1 MTDKL
6 GAVDPTSFAAITGGT
21 TGLDGQL
28 RGVERAPELSLIS
41 HYWRIIKRRKWT
53 VIGSIAIALVLGL
66 VLSMLATRQYTAT
79 STVEIQRENA
89 KILNVEGVRS
99 QVTSAD
105 QEFYQTQYGLL
116 KSRRLAELVVANLK
130 LTRDPQFREAFGLAP
145 LGGSSLSTKIV
156 GSAAGTSQE
165 ITQARNILLGNVTI
179 SPVRLSRLIDISFTS
194 PDPALSAKIANA
206 WSEAFIQSNIQ
217 RGFDETGFARKFLE
231 DRLESTRQKLE
242 ESERLSVD
250 YASRQ
255 RIVAVETQGP
265 NGTSTD
271 SKSLNEE
278 GLSAL
283 TAELNKA
290 IADRLAA
297 EAAYKAGFKSGSGDI
312 GIGGASSA
320 LRQRR
325 AEVSAEYQKMLV
337 QFEPGYPAAQALKEQ
352 LNQLDRS
359 IATEERYVK
368 SSASKELGAGYT
380 AAVDRE
386 NRLRTAV
393 GEQTQRLLAE
403 KRAGIQYNIYKREV
417 DTNRQL
423 YDALLQRYKE
433 IGVAGGANR
442 TNVSIVDKADIPAS
456 PSKPNIPFNLFLALI
471 AGAIIG
477 FALTVIWEQID
488 VAVSDPTDVQRSL
501 GLPVLG
507 VIPQGEDEEQD
518 IATALV
524 DRKSAISEAYLSL
537 RTTIAFTTTHG
548 IPATIAVTSTRPGE
562 GKSTTAYALARLIA
576 SSGKKTLL
584 VDCDMRSPSVHLLVA
599 GANKVGLSNALSGQD
614 DLGSMFLQGPEEGL
628 SILTAGP
635 IPPSAAELLASD
647 RLPWLLN
654 ELTTRYGFDHVV
666 LDSPPVIGLADALIV
681 SSRAEATIYVVE
693 AHATRVN
700 QVLSALQRLSSV
712 DSHIIGVA
720 LTKFRSEKSAFTYD
734 YGYGYGSERRKTA

>member
-6 GAVDPTSFAAITGGT
+6 GAMDPTSFAAITGGNALANT
-21 TGLDGQL
+21 T
-28 RGVERAPELSLIS
+28 RGAELAPELSLIS
-41 HYWRIIKRRKWT
+41 HYWRVIKRRKWT

-66 VLSMLATRQYTAT
+66 VLSMLSTRQYTAT

-116 KSRRLAELVVANLK
+116 KSRRLAELVVINLK
-130 LTRDPQFREAFGLAP
+130 LTRDPQFRDAFGLAP
-145 LGGSSLSTKIV
+145 VAGNALSTKIV
-156 GSAAGTSQE
+156 GNAAGTTAE
-165 ITQARNILLGNVTI
+165 IVQARSILLSRVTI
-179 SPVRLSRLIDISFTS
+179 SPVRLSRLVDIGFTS

-255 RIVAVETQGP
+255 RIVAVEVQGP
-265 NGTSTD
+265 NGTSTE

-278 GLSAL
+278 GLAAL
-283 TAELNKA
+283 TTELNKA
-290 IADRLAA
+290 IADRLSAQAA
-297 EAAYKAGFKSGSGDI
+297 LKAGYRSGPVDAGSSA
-312 GIGGASSA
+312 ASSA
-320 LRQRR
+320 LRQKR
-325 AEVSAEYQKMLV
+325 AEVSSEYQKLMV

-359 IATEERYVK
+359 IASEERYVQ
-368 SSASKELGAGYT
+368 SSNSRDLNAADAAAAGRESRLRV
-380 AAVDRE
+380 AVD
-386 NRLRTAV
+386 
-393 GEQTQRLLAE
+393 EQTARLLAE

-442 TNVSIVDKADIPAS
+442 TNVSIVDKADIPTA

-471 AGAIIG
+471 GGTIVG

-507 VIPQGEDEEQD
+507 VIPQSDSEDQD
-518 IATALV
+518 IASILL

-562 GKSTTAYALARLIA
+562 GKSTTAFALARLIA

-584 VDCDMRSPSVHLLVA
+584 VDCDMRSPSVHLLVQA
-599 GANKVGLSNALSGQD
+599 QNKAGLSTALSGQGD
-614 DLGSMFLQGPEEGL
+614 IGAMVIAGPEPGL
-628 SILTAGP
+628 FILPAGP
-635 IPPSAAELLASD
+635 TPPSAAELLASE

-654 ELTTRYGFDHVV
+654 ELLTTFGFDHIV

-681 SSRAEATIYVVE
+681 SSRAEATIYVIE

-712 DSHIIGVA
+712 DSHLIGVA
-720 LTKFRSEKSAFTYD
+720 LTKFRSDKSAFTYD
-734 YGYGYGSERRKTA
+734 YGYGYGSDRRAAE

>member
-6 GAVDPTSFAAITGGT
+6 GALDPTSFAAITSGNSMNET
-21 TGLDGQL
+21 VIRDAD
-28 RGVERAPELSLIS
+28 RAPELSLIS

-53 VIGSIAIALVLGL
+53 VIGSIAIALTLGL

-79 STVEIQRENA
+79 STVEIQRDNA
-89 KILNVEGVRS
+89 KILNVEGVRN

-116 KSRRLAELVVANLK
+116 KSRRLAEIVVVNLK
-130 LTRDPQFREAFGLAP
+130 LTRDPQFRDAFGLAP
-145 LGGSSLSTKIV
+145 VAAGSLSTKIV
-156 GSAAGTSQE
+156 GNAASTTAE
-165 ITQARNILLGNVTI
+165 ISQARNILLGNLAVT
-179 SPVRLSRLIDISFTS
+179 PVRLSRLVDISFTS
-194 PDPALSAKIANA
+194 PDPALSAKVANA

-250 YASRQ
+250 YASNQ
-255 RIVAVETQGP
+255 RIVAIETQGP
-265 NGTSTD
+265 NGTSTE

-278 GLSAL
+278 GLAAL
-283 TAELNKA
+283 TTELNRA
-290 IADRLAA
+290 IADRLSAQA
-297 EAAYKAGFKSGSGDI
+297 SLNAGFKSGSGEE
-312 GIGGASSA
+312 GVSGASSA
-320 LRQRR
+320 LRQKR
-325 AEVSAEYQKMLV
+325 AEVAAEYQKLMV
-337 QFEPGYPAAQALKEQ
+337 QFEPEYPAALALKGQ

-359 IATEERYVK
+359 IASEERYVK
-368 SSASKELGAGYT
+368 NSTRQELNAGYA
-380 AAVDRE
+380 AAVGRE
-386 NRLRTAV
+386 NRLRAAV
-393 GEQTQRLLAE
+393 DEQTARLLTE

-442 TNVSIVDKADIPAS
+442 TNVSIVDKADIPTA
-456 PSKPNIPFNLFLALI
+456 PSKPNLPFNLFLALI
-471 AGAIIG
+471 GGTMIG

-488 VAVSDPTDVQRSL
+488 VAVSDPTDVQRAL

-507 VIPQGEDEEQD
+507 VIPQSDDENQD
-518 IATALV
+518 ISAILL
-524 DRKSAISEAYLSL
+524 DRKSPISEAYLSL

-562 GKSTTAYALARLIA
+562 GKSTTAYALSRLIA

-584 VDCDMRSPSVHLLVA
+584 IDCDMRSPSVHLLVGA
-599 GANKVGLSNALSGQD
+599 ANKAGLSNALSGQGD
-614 DLGSMFLQGPEEGL
+614 IASMIIDGPEQGL
-628 SILTAGP
+628 SILSAGP
-635 IPPSAAELLASD
+635 MPPSAAELLASD

-654 ELTTRYGFDHVV
+654 ELTTVLGYDHIV

-681 SSRAEATIYVVE
+681 SSRAEATIYVIE

-700 QVLSALQRLSSV
+700 QVLSALQRLTSV

-734 YGYGYGSERRKTA
+734 YGYGYGSDQRKTS

>member
-1 MTDKL
+1 MTDKM
-6 GAVDPTSFAAITGGT
+6 GAMDPTSFAAITGGNALANT
-21 TGLDGQL
+21 VRSAEL
-28 RGVERAPELSLIS
+28 APELSLIS

-53 VIGSIAIALVLGL
+53 VIGSVAIALVLGL

-116 KSRRLAELVVANLK
+116 KSRRLAELVVVNLK
-130 LTRDPQFREAFGLAP
+130 LTRDPQFRDAFGLAP
-145 LGGSSLSTKIV
+145 MGGTALSTKIV
-156 GSAAGTSQE
+156 GNAAGTTAE
-165 ITQARNILLGNVTI
+165 IEQARAILLSRVTV
-179 SPVRLSRLIDISFTS
+179 SPVRLSRLVDIGFTS
-194 PDPALSAKIANA
+194 PDPVLSAKIANA

-250 YASRQ
+250 YAARQ
-255 RIVAVETQGP
+255 RIVAVEVQGP
-265 NGTSTD
+265 NGTSTE

-278 GLSAL
+278 GLASL

-290 IADRLAA
+290 IADRMSAQASLS
-297 EAAYKAGFKSGSGDI
+297 AGFKSGSSDV
-312 GIGGASSA
+312 GISGASSV

-325 AEVSAEYQKMLV
+325 AEVSAEYQKLLV
-337 QFEPGYPAAQALKEQ
+337 QFEPGYPAARALKEQ

-359 IATEERYVK
+359 IASEERFIQ
-368 SSASKELGAGYT
+368 SSASRELNAAYAAAAG
-380 AAVDRE
+380 RE
-386 NRLRTAV
+386 SRLRAAV
-393 GEQTQRLLAE
+393 GEQTARLLAE

-442 TNVSIVDKADIPAS
+442 TNVSIVDKADIPTA
-456 PSKPNIPFNLFLALI
+456 PSKPNIPFNLFIALI
-471 AGAIIG
+471 GGTMIG

-488 VAVSDPTDVQRSL
+488 VAVSDPTDVQRAL

-507 VIPQGEDEEQD
+507 VIPQSDSEGED
-518 IATALV
+518 IPTMLL

-584 VDCDMRSPSVHLLVA
+584 VDCDMRSPSVHLLVQA
-599 GANKVGLSNALSGQD
+599 PNTAGLSNALSGQGEI
-614 DLGSMFLQGPEEGL
+614 GSMFIAGPEKGL
-628 SILTAGP
+628 SILPAGP
-635 IPPSAAELLASD
+635 MPPSAAELLASE

-654 ELTTRYGFDHVV
+654 ELLTTYGFDHIV

-681 SSRAEATIYVVE
+681 SSRAEATIYVIE

-700 QVLSALQRLSSV
+700 QVLSALQRLASV
-712 DSHIIGVA
+712 DSHLIGVA

-734 YGYGYGSERRKTA
+734 YGYGYGSDRRKSG